1 MNETV
6 FQMPRMNLRLLLV
19 ACVACISFACADSG
33 TVPEPDPEPAP
44 VPVPVPVPEETEPY
58 LEVSPAMLRF
68 DVAGNA
74 LGEKSFVV
82 KTNCPW
88 RLDIPKE
95 ADWLEASDV
104 AGKGLDT
111 VSFRL
116 YIDRTYHTADL
127 VFTAECADGRPALTQ
142 SVTVQQGTEPAEPD
156 PSDPD
161 TPDDNPPGPSNPDD
175 PGGDSKD
182 DPDQN
187 PDDPGGD
194 SKDDPD
200 QNPDDPG
207 GDSKDDSDQN
217 PDDPGGDSKDDPDQ
231 NPDDPSGDSKDDPD
245 QNPDDPTPEVPPVV
259 QVQPSIVAVD
269 PTFLWWNAD
278 DRGQTKQVAV
288 YVANFDGYTLDVS
301 IEGAY
306 ADRFEVQSPV
316 RDGLVVR
323 VGNVG
328 VNDSDVDY
336 TASLV
341 ISVKNGNS
349 LSVPLTQVKRMAG
362 SNGDKE
368 DDDKGDSGEDAGS
381 GGDSGGGS
389 GTPSDDND
397 SGGGNTPPPT
407 ENDSNDT
414 ARGGGSDDFTHL
426 KPESLF
432 KNRVG
437 PTPAGWCGEYCAVY
451 SGGGYDSDPTYPSL
465 LGTRAKVKGLAMN
478 GKTTAVG
485 RIVSP
490 EIAGG
495 CGTLSFDYGIT
506 DAGDRRVDFTV
517 EILQNGVAVRTFRV
531 ERTAEKFK
539 KYTFT
544 GDVRVS
550 GRFQIVFTN
559 NCPSKQAR
567 DKDRYTIFHIEW
579 TGLKQTENNR

>member
-6 FQMPRMNLRLLLV
+6 FQMPGMNLRLLLA
-19 ACVACISFACADSG
+19 ACVAWISFACADSG
-33 TVPEPDPEPAP
+33 TVPEPEPEPA
-44 VPVPVPVPEETEPY
+44 PVPVPVPEETEPY
-58 LEVSPAMLRF
+58 LEVSPALLRF

-116 YIDRTYHTADL
+116 FIDRTYHTADL
-127 VFTAECADGRPALTQ
+127 VFTAECADGHPALTQ
-142 SVTVQQGTEPAEPD
+142 SVTVRQGTEPVEPD

-161 TPDDNPPGPSNPDD
+161 TPDDNPPGLSNPDD
-175 PGGDSKD
+175 P
-182 DPDQN
+182 
-187 PDDPGGD
+187 
-194 SKDDPD
+194 
-200 QNPDDPG
+200 
-207 GDSKDDSDQN
+207 
-217 PDDPGGDSKDDPDQ
+217 
-231 NPDDPSGDSKDDPD
+231 
-245 QNPDDPTPEVPPVV
+245 
-259 QVQPSIVAVD
+259 
-269 PTFLWWNAD
+269 
-278 DRGQTKQVAV
+278 
-288 YVANFDGYTLDVS
+288 
-301 IEGAY
+301 
-306 ADRFEVQSPV
+306 
-316 RDGLVVR
+316 
-323 VGNVG
+323 
-328 VNDSDVDY
+328 
-336 TASLV
+336 
-341 ISVKNGNS
+341 
-349 LSVPLTQVKRMAG
+349 
-362 SNGDKE
+362 
-368 DDDKGDSGEDAGS
+368 

-397 SGGGNTPPPT
+397 SGGENTPPT
-407 ENDSNDT
+407 GNDSNDT
-414 ARGGGSDDFTHL
+414 ERGGGSDDFTHL

-465 LGTRAKVKGLAMN
+465 LGTRANVKGLAMN

-517 EILQNGVAVRTFRV
+517 EILQNGVSVRTFRV
-531 ERTAEKFK
+531 ERTAEKFM
-539 KYTFT
+539 KYTFAE
-544 GDVRVS
+544 DVRVS

-567 DKDRYTIFHIEW
+567 DQDRYTIFHIEW
-579 TGLKQTENNR
+579 TGLKQTENDR